1 MKSYP
6 SGKRIGRQKMSEKET
21 NKGSDGGTDTGSGT
35 ETTTNKEITNSGV
48 SAADLASL
56 RDTLL
61 EQLETIKKTKESP
74 EKDTEVG
81 KLNQRID
88 KLTDALVDFGKGIT
102 DEIRGKKSEGETGGS
117 DTSMVVTTPSKGR
130 GQEASGQASEEGQS
144 ALGRGFWRRV
154 LG

>member
-1 MKSYP
+1 MKLIYQ
-6 SGKRIGRQKMSEKET
+6 RIGRQTMSEKET
-21 NKGSDGGTDTGSGT
+21 NKGSDGGTDTGTST

-61 EQLETIKKTKESP
+61 ERLETINKTKESP

-102 DEIRGKKSEGETGGS
+102 DEIRGKKAVGDTGSTKSG
-117 DTSMVVTTPSKGR
+117 TENKMEVKTPR
-130 GQEASGQASEEGQS
+130 SGQAGQEGQQEQV
-144 ALGRGFWRRV
+144 GRGFWRRV

>member
-1 MKSYP
+1 
-6 SGKRIGRQKMSEKET
+6 MSEKET
-21 NKGSDGGTDTGSGT
+21 DKGSNSSSDTDGDAGK
-35 ETTTNKEITNSGV
+35 TTTKEITESGV

-102 DEIRGKKSEGETGGS
+102 DEIRGKKAVGDTGSTGS
-117 DTSMVVTTPSKGR
+117 GTEDKMEVKTPR
-130 GQEASGQASEEGQS
+130 SGQAGEEGQQ
-144 ALGRGFWRRV
+144 AVGRGFWRRV